1 MDAKP
6 ARRKTKVSYVVG
18 TIAEVAEF
26 FALSN
31 AAVNAWRRDANP
43 MPGSPGRF
51 DLSKIA
57 QWRDARRKEGG
68 GVSEELKQAD
78 IRLKTAQARA
88 KEMENSVNEGELV
101 PLADVELFV
110 ATALIECR
118 VVVMSIPEAIA
129 TSAPPELRDHAR
141 TEADRTCRAALTSLK
156 RRLEL
161 AQLEQQ
167 PEADE

>member
-68 GVSEELKQAD
+68 GVGEELKAAD

-110 ATALIECR
+110 ATACVEFREVIMTLPD
-118 VVVMSIPEAIA
+118 SLA
-129 TSAPPELRDHAR
+129 SSSPPELRNFVR
-141 TEADRTCRAALTSLK
+141 EESDRLCRGALVSLH
-156 RRLEL
+156 RRLEDR
-161 AQLEQQ
+161 QSITTEV
-167 PEADE
+167 EAE